1 MADTY
6 VINTVFKGQDQL
18 SATISNATNK
28 MNRFGRQSEKSF
40 RKATKSA
47 TKFNTVL
54 GGVLGANLI
63 SRGISGVTQSVGGL
77 KDEFIGLDSA
87 MTSAG
92 AKFEIERGSKE
103 FQEME
108 KAARG
113 VAATVPFTAA
123 EAGKAFDFMAMAG
136 FTLEQSIAAL
146 PGVTNLAIAGEMD
159 LARASDIASDALGA
173 LGLESKDAEVQA
185 ANLQRIMDVMAKT
198 SITSNTNI
206 EMLWGSL
213 QQTASVATGLGAE
226 VEDLSAMFGTLAKRG
241 VKQETAGTALR
252 NMYLRLTGGTSE
264 VTKVLKKYNVSILDN
279 KKKMRPMIDILE
291 EVGKKTEK
299 LDDKA
304 RQAAFTHLFG
314 ARAVNSATLLM
325 KAGKKEVDEYRDSL
339 KKADGTAKKLAET
352 IGKSVDNRLKAMK
365 SRVIEVGL
373 SVIDNFRDK
382 IPGALDDMQESLD
395 GIDPSEITENI
406 TTVIDLVKEYSSEIE
421 GVAAAFV
428 IYKGALMAATTWQW
442 AINAAMSANPVVLAG
457 LAIAGLGATIWM
469 MWRDWDKISAS
480 WKADMVSIGKWIDEN
495 LVMPIE
501 RLINKFPTIKKF
513 LGLTTRSEGEINRL
527 YAGQAEAQQPG
538 YILGQDTSGIAAG
551 KALAD
556 QIRAEQGIDAY
567 AAAPLQ
573 KVQVNGF
580 FDFNNPPAGMS
591 FEQETKGA
599 PPISH
604 NLGQN

>member
-87 MTSAG
+87 MTSAA
-92 AKFEIERGSKE
+92 AKFQIERGSE
-103 FQEME
+103 DFQEME
-108 KAARG
+108 KAARD
-113 VAATVPFTAA
+113 VAAAVPFTAA

-136 FTLEQSIAAL
+136 FNLEQSIAAL
-146 PGVTNLAIAGEMD
+146 PGVTDLAIAGEMD

-173 LGLESKDAEVQA
+173 LGLESKDAKVQA

-206 EMLWGSL
+206 EMLWSSL

-226 VEDLSAMFGTLAKRG
+226 VEDLSAMFGTLAQSG

-264 VTKVLKKYNVSILDN
+264 VTKVLKKYKVQIQDTNG
-279 KKKMRPMIDILE
+279 KMRPMMDILD
-291 EVGKKTEK
+291 EVGKKTKK
-299 LDDKA
+299 LDDKT

-325 KAGKKEVDEYRDSL
+325 KAGKGRVDEYRDSL

-365 SRVIEVGL
+365 SRLIEVGL

-382 IPGALDDMQESLD
+382 IPAALDDTQKALD
-395 GIDPSEITENI
+395 EIDPAEIVEDIVKVIETIGDFSE
-406 TTVIDLVKEYSSEIE
+406 EIE
-421 GVAAAFV
+421 LAATAFI
-428 IYKGALMAATTWQW
+428 IYKGALMAATAWQW
-442 AINAAMSANPVVLAG
+442 ALNAAMVANPLGLLIAAFVAASTVLW
-457 LAIAGLGATIWM
+457 IFYK
-469 MWRDWDKISAS
+469 DWDTISVVM
-480 WKADMVSIGKWIDEN
+480 KKDIVDLGRWIDEKITQP
-495 LVMPIE
+495 LE
-501 RLINKFPTIKKF
+501 RLMRKFPKISKF
-513 LGLTTRSEGEINRL
+513 FGLKPRSEGEINRL
-527 YAGQAEAQQPG
+527 YAMQAEAQQPG
-538 YILGQDTSGIAAG
+538 YILGQDTSGTAAG

-573 KVQVNGF
+573 KVQVNGQF
-580 FDFNNPPAGMS
+580 NFNNPPEGMS